1 MFLKYFVCY
10 VETLYVER
18 TKLFEKLLEYIPQDM
33 KEPLGKLTNAVRL
46 V

>member
-1 MFLKYFVCY
+1 MFCL
-10 VETLYVER
+10 LYPDALYLER

-33 KEPLGKLTNAVRL
+33 KEPLGKLANAVRM